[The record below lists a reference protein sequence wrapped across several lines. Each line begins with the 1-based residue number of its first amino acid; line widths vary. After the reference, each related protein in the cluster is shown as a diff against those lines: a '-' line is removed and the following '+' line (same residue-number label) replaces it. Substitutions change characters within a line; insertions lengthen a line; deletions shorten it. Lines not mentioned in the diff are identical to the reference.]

1 MVQGVRKLRVLG
13 ILRAR
18 RQKRARNMSGLY
30 GVISAFLTSGLA
42 ISGTAH
48 AQTLT
53 SLDIDQVSRSEE
65 LQVAL
70 SGTEKSPASDVIA
83 SLTTGSGLPDTSRS
97 ISDWDLADDA
107 DGALRQQ
114 RGRRLADGT
123 LAEGAKIA
131 APLSYSPVSYS
142 PLPHSSYGPR
152 QVEGQPSE
160 SDDRLYRSFG
170 SQFSTVKWEVG
181 AIFAYMTVTQL
192 ILIKD
197 VEPFHFQNEGWFG
210 KSTNDLGVDKL
221 THAFNSYLITEFL
234 QARIRRKTDG
244 AVRGGVTAAVLAAS
258 LMAWSEFF
266 DAHKTYSGWSNQD
279 VISNIAGA
287 GFSALRHAVPGLKE
301 KLDFRELIIPNSDLY
316 TFKGKRHF
324 AQQRFLLALQLA
336 GFDRFKESPLRFLE
350 LHAGYYGKDFT
361 ASDRAQGITPKRR
374 LFFGVGFNLNEL
386 FFKRPGSRVERA
398 ASSVLDYLQIP
409 YTAAH
414 FH

>member
-1 MVQGVRKLRVLG
+1 MQAFG

-18 RQKRARNMSGLY
+18 GQKWARGRSSLY
-30 GVISAFLTSGLA
+30 GVISALLTSSLS
-42 ISGTAH
+42 ISGMAH
-48 AQTLT
+48 AQTIAP
-53 SLDIDQVSRSEE
+53 LDADQVSRSAEKPIS
-65 LQVAL
+65 LP
-70 SGTEKSPASDVIA
+70 GTEKTLSSGANLSPA
-83 SLTTGSGLPDTSRS
+83 TGSGMPETFGAVP
-97 ISDWDLADDA
+97 DWDLADYSDVSLA
-107 DGALRQQ
+107 Q
-114 RGRRLADGT
+114 RSDGT
-123 LAEGAKIA
+123 VAEGAKIA
-131 APLSYSPVSYS
+131 PLSYSPPSYS
-142 PLPHSSYGPR
+142 PLSYSPYGPEQAGDR
-152 QVEGQPSE
+152 PSGR
-160 SDDRLYRSFG
+160 DDRQYRSFG
-170 SQFSTVKWEVG
+170 SQFRTVKWEVG

-221 THAFNSYLITEFL
+221 THAFNSYLLAEFL

-244 AVRGGVTAAVLAAS
+244 AARGGVTAAVLAAG
-258 LMAWSEFF
+258 LMAWSEVF

-287 GFSALRHAVPGLKE
+287 SFSALRHAVPGLKE
-301 KLDFRELIIPNSDLY
+301 KLDFRELIIPNSDIY

-336 GFDRFKESPLRFLE
+336 GFDRFKESPLRFVE

-386 FFKRPGSRVERA
+386 FFKRPTSRVARA

-409 YTAAH
+409 YTAVH
-414 FH
+414 VH